1 MSSWLW
7 SMEPRF
13 TMAAPNCFVT
23 TFLLN
28 LENENGQDC
37 EQCPPGILGHGL
49 ENAVNARRHCVSA
62 KRVFTAATITLSYI
76 TM

>member
-1 MSSWLW
+1 
-7 SMEPRF
+7 MEPRF

-76 TM
+76 TI